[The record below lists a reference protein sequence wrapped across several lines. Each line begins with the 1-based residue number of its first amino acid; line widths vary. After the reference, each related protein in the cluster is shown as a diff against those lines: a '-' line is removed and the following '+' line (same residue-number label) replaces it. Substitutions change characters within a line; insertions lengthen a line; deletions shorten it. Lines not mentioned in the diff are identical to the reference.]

1 MNKDPNQQQNISK
14 KLKEGISQLTD
25 AYNAWSGGL
34 GTYSVQSVYAIIGA
48 NWAVHSR
55 AEKILSN
62 PYSKWSMAICISFI
76 MFNIFFV
83 GLITEMHYYR
93 LDKAIK
99 KPKWWLKESKEQ
111 NKDWP
116 YTWKIEIC
124 SLLLRI
130 VKVIAPFTAGFLF
143 LKSII

>member
-1 MNKDPNQQQNISK
+1 
-14 KLKEGISQLTD
+14 
-25 AYNAWSGGL
+25 
-34 GTYSVQSVYAIIGA
+34 
-48 NWAVHSR
+48 
-55 AEKILSN
+55 
-62 PYSKWSMAICISFI
+62 MAICVSFI

-93 LDKAIK
+93 LNKAIK
-99 KPKWWLKESKEQ
+99 NSEWWLKEFKGQ

-130 VKVIAPFTAGFLF
+130 VKIFAPITAGLFFLM
-143 LKSII
+143 SIV